1 MASRANQVIQK
12 ILVEL
17 KADMRQV
24 KSQINDLK
32 PILRDVRAASL
43 LSTVDGDENDGKLVL
58 PMKEYTEV
66 EALEEQLFHDRS
78 VKRQLVI
85 AITYFA

>member
-58 PMKEYTEV
+58 PMKEYNTG
-66 EALEEQLFHDRS
+66 RS
-78 VKRQLVI
+78 LRS
-85 AITYFA
+85 